1 MEPQRESAREG
12 QVEEG
17 VRVALLKLVTDG
29 SRPIGEMSD
38 NYSQK
43 QEMGMGIKYTEFV
56 GCVSAFII
64 YVMKKLYFNFLC
76 IIFTLQSLILLI
88 TRLYSLLKVCVRRRR
103 HYNTTNIN
111 MISHRTKGERRYV
124 A

>member
-38 NYSQK
+38 SYSQ
-43 QEMGMGIKYTEFV
+43 QETAEGIKYTYFV
-56 GCVSAFII
+56 WVS
-64 YVMKKLYFNFLC
+64 Y
-76 IIFTLQSLILLI
+76 
-88 TRLYSLLKVCVRRRR
+88 
-103 HYNTTNIN
+103 
-111 MISHRTKGERRYV
+111 RYQR
-124 A
+124 

>member
-38 NYSQK
+38 SYSQQ
-43 QEMGMGIKYTEFV
+43 QEKEVGIKYTYFV
-56 GCVSAFII
+56 CVVFRH
-64 YVMKKLYFNFLC
+64 FNHTFTKVICVTQTLHLNILC
-76 IIFTLQSLILLI
+76 IICYLAVTDTVDHLVIFTVESVCQEAQALQHNKDENDQS
-88 TRLYSLLKVCVRRRR
+88 
-103 HYNTTNIN
+103 
-111 MISHRTKGERRYV
+111 
-124 A
+124 

>member
-38 NYSQK
+38 SYSQQ
-43 QEMGMGIKYTEFV
+43 QEKEMGIKHTHF
-56 GCVSAFII
+56 
-64 YVMKKLYFNFLC
+64 
-76 IIFTLQSLILLI
+76 
-88 TRLYSLLKVCVRRRR
+88 VCVEFQ
-103 HYNTTNIN
+103 HLTI
-111 MISHRTKGERRYV
+111 IQVPKLCV
-124 A
+124 